1 MNDHA
6 EAARVA
12 SPQYTGTAPR
22 ACSCVPG
29 QPFMA
34 NGICASR
41 GLSGEGRGVVGV
53 KGVKGEWLWSYMM
66 RIRTYMGLVRA

>member
-22 ACSCVPG
+22 ACGCVPG
-29 QPFMA
+29 QPFMV

-41 GLSGEGRGVVGV
+41 GLSGEGRGIVGL
-53 KGVKGEWLWSYMM
+53 KGEWLWAYMM